1 MRTNVVRTAGALAVA
16 TALLLTPVGPATA
29 QVPGI
34 PGVPAA
40 AVAIMNST
48 PYAGSTWALSVAD
61 AATGEVLASFQSGQ
75 LLEPASV
82 TKTFSAGAAWLEFG
96 PDSRVVT
103 PVVRTGPVRGGTLRG
118 DLVLVGKG
126 DLTMGGQTAADGTV
140 VFTDMDHNDANLLPG
155 ATIANNNPLAGLD
168 RLARQARASGI
179 SRVAGDVIVDDR
191 LWIIED
197 LGENDGPVSPIII
210 NNNLIDIVA
219 RATTPGKAA
228 SIRMRPEVAPWH
240 VVNRTRTVP
249 AGSRGGIDLTWDDTG
264 RIVVTG
270 RVPVGS
276 PPLLKVLHVDDPATF
291 ARTAFIEALQRAG
304 VTVDADPVAGNSTAG
319 LPALRA
325 VERLPRV
332 AALRGLPLEEEA
344 TYVLKV
350 SYNRGGQTFVCRL
363 AVTAGSR
370 DCSAGFPVMARILRE
385 HGIDPRGASLVDGS
399 GLPGNFITADTGV
412 ALMRAFAARPDA
424 ERWRN
429 ALPILGVDGSVAT
442 VAADTPA
449 KGNVYAKT
457 GTLGA
462 GDYLNSRLRLETKAL
477 SGYIVAKSG
486 RELAFTLMVNQAM
499 FDDLQGVF
507 DANNDLG
514 DIAAALWAAY

>member
-1 MRTNVVRTAGALAVA
+1 MLRRGLRPALVLTGTVALASVA
-16 TALLLTPVGPATA
+16 PPAGA
-29 QVPGI
+29 QVPDI

-40 AVAIMNST
+40 AVAIMNSE
-48 PYAGSTWALSVAD
+48 PYAGATWALKVAD
-61 AATGEVLASFQSGQ
+61 AASGEVLASFQSGQ

-82 TKTFSAGAAWLEFG
+82 TKTFSAGSAWLAFG

-103 PVVRTGPVRGGTLRG
+103 PVVRTGPVRSATLRG
-118 DLVLVGKG
+118 DLVLIGKG
-126 DLTMGGQTAADGTV
+126 DLTMGGQTGPDGSV
-140 VFTDMDHNDANLLPG
+140 VFTDMDHNDANILPG
-155 ATIANNNPLAGLD
+155 ATIANNDPLAGLD
-168 RLARQARASGI
+168 RLARQVKDSGI
-179 SRVAGDVIVDDR
+179 TRVGGNVVVDDR
-191 LWIIED
+191 LWITED

-210 NNNLIDIVA
+210 NNNLIDILA
-219 RATTPGKAA
+219 SPTRPGKAA
-228 SIRMRPEVAPWH
+228 SIRMRPEVAPWY

-249 AGSRGGIDLTWDDTG
+249 AGTAGGIDLEWDGNG

-276 PPLLKVLHVDDPATF
+276 PPLLKVVHVDDPATF
-291 ARTAFIEALQRAG
+291 ARSAFIEALTRAG
-304 VTVDADPVAGNSTAG
+304 VTVGADPVATNSTAG
-319 LPALRA
+319 LPAFRA
-325 VERLPRV
+325 VQRLPRV

-370 DCSAGFPVMARILRE
+370 DCNDGFPVMARILRE
-385 HGIDPRGASLVDGS
+385 AGVDPRGASFVDGS

-499 FDDLQGVF
+499 FDDIQGVF
-507 DANNDLG
+507 AANDDLG
-514 DIAAALWAAY
+514 DIAAALWEAY

>member
-1 MRTNVVRTAGALAVA
+1 MPRRTITTALALTGAAALVA
-16 TALLLTPVGPATA
+16 VAPPSSA
-29 QVPGI
+29 QVPAI
-34 PGVPAA
+34 PGVPTEAI
-40 AVAIMNST
+40 AIMNSA
-48 PYAGSTWALSVAD
+48 PYAGSTWALKVAD
-61 AATGEVLASFQSGQ
+61 AASGEVLVSFQSGQ

-82 TKTFSAGAAWLEFG
+82 TKTFSAGSAWLAFG
-96 PDSRVVT
+96 PESRVVT
-103 PVVRTGPVRGGTLRG
+103 PVVRTGPVRSGTLRG
-118 DLVLVGKG
+118 DLVLIGKG
-126 DLTMGGQTAADGTV
+126 DLTMGGQTGPDGSV
-140 VFTDMDHNDANLLPG
+140 VFTDMDHNDANVLPG

-168 RLARQARASGI
+168 RLARQVKASGI
-179 SRVAGDVIVDDR
+179 TRIGGDVVVDDR
-191 LWIIED
+191 LWITED

-219 RATTPGKAA
+219 SPTRPGKAA
-228 SIRMRPEVAPWH
+228 SIRMRPEVSPWH

-249 AGSRGGIDLTWDDTG
+249 AGSPGGIDLEWDDSG

-270 RVPVGS
+270 RVPDGS
-276 PPLLKVLHVDDPATF
+276 PPLLKVVHFDDPATF
-291 ARTAFIEALQRAG
+291 ARTAFIEALQRVG
-304 VTVDADPVAGNSTAG
+304 VTVDGDPVAANSTAG

-332 AALRGLPLEEEA
+332 ASLRGLPLEEEA

-370 DCSAGFPVMARILRE
+370 DCNDGFPVMARVLRE
-385 HGIDPRGASLVDGS
+385 NGIDPRGASFVDGS
-399 GLPGNFITADTGV
+399 GLPGNFMTADTGV
-412 ALMRAFAARPDA
+412 ALMRAFAARPDSV
-424 ERWRN
+424 RWRN

-442 VAADTPA
+442 VAANTPA

-499 FDDLQGVF
+499 FDDIQGVF
-507 DANNDLG
+507 AANNDLG
-514 DIAAALWAAY
+514 DIAAALWEAY